1 VVVSIGV
8 VATVAE
14 VDPLSEVVSIG
25 VVATIAEVDPL
36 SVVVSIGVVATVAE
50 VDPLS
55 EVVSIGVVATV
66 AEVDPSAVPVS
77 RPGKYTQEASARAI
91 RSTMAVILDILFV
104 TLTVTAVSA
113 PPFKE

>member
-1 VVVSIGV
+1 MVVSVGGV
-8 VATVAE
+8 AAVAE
-14 VDPLSEVVSIG
+14 VDPLSAVLSVG

-36 SVVVSIGVVATVAE
+36 SVVVSAGVVATVAE

-55 EVVSIGVVATV
+55 AVLSVGVVATI
-66 AEVDPSAVPVS
+66 AEVDPSAIPVS
-77 RPGKYTQEASARAI
+77 RSGKYTQEASARAI